1 VFKDDAGNIVTVA
14 GGNIV
19 HKDLKAA
26 MNALIPHLSLLTEQ
40 REAEN
45 RTLKQ
50 LEADRIQDGNSR
62 SVFKLMTVDTITL
75 SDEETFAE
83 ISGNRICQS
92 GFVIK
97 VESPKIGA
105 VEHDHYKYCSEL
117 FLAIEAVVY
126 EAKAYWNEQ
135 KYGIKEGDLNFADE
149 NPFDGKVT
157 ADQVPQA
164 DVKTIEEGKKG
175 KGKKRKTA

>member
-1 VFKDDAGNIVTVA
+1 
-14 GGNIV
+14 
-19 HKDLKAA
+19 
-26 MNALIPHLSLLTEQ
+26 
-40 REAEN
+40 
-45 RTLKQ
+45 
-50 LEADRIQDGNSR
+50 
-62 SVFKLMTVDTITL
+62 
-75 SDEETFAE
+75 
-83 ISGNRICQS
+83 
-92 GFVIK
+92 
-97 VESPKIGA
+97 
-105 VEHDHYKYCSEL
+105 L

-164 DVKTIEEGKKG
+164 DVKHIEEGKKG